1 MADVKKGMIHSF
13 QSLGAVDGPGI
24 RFVIFTQGCPY
35 RCPYCHNPDTRVFEG
50 GEEYTADE
58 LVNKVVRYKS
68 YFGEKG
74 GVTVSGGEPLM
85 QTEFLTELFE
95 KLHEKGIN
103 TALDTA
109 GIKPTE
115 KTELLLEHTD
125 TVLCDIKFPTEKQYQ
140 SYIGIKLSYVLEFL
154 KLCERKGKNVVI
166 RHVVVPGLTDTEKS
180 VKAVYGL
187 AKSVLTSFEFEL
199 LPFRKLCTAKYE
211 KLGIPFPLKDTP
223 ECSAE
228 TIAKL
233 KRVIK

>member
-1 MADVKKGMIHSF
+1 MADVKKGRIHSF

-50 GEEYTADE
+50 GEEYTAEE

-140 SYIGIKLSYVLEFL
+140 SYIGIKLSYVLEIL
-154 KLCERKGKNVVI
+154 
-166 RHVVVPGLTDTEKS
+166 
-180 VKAVYGL
+180 
-187 AKSVLTSFEFEL
+187 KSVLTSFEFEL

-228 TIAKL
+228 TISKL